1 MPPFEE
7 ILKVIVMLAAVL
19 GLPSLTYLGVR
30 AGLATIRGMER
41 EAAPPD
47 GPVAEEVAQL
57 RTELAELQER
67 VDFAERM
74 LAQRPD
80 PARLE
85 GT

>member
-1 MPPFEE
+1 
-7 ILKVIVMLAAVL
+7 VL

-41 EAAPPD
+41 DAAPYD
-47 GPVAEEVAQL
+47 GHLAEEVAQL

-67 VDFAERM
+67 VDFTERM
-74 LAQRPD
+74 LTQRPD
-80 PARLE
+80 PVRLE